1 MFSASMKLVS
11 ILVLL
16 ILVSC
21 QDKSQKSNKTIYYN
35 IGGEPSTLSPLSS
48 TDGYSSSVHAYI
60 FEALL
65 DRDPETYEWKP
76 SMATEWKVSDDKRTF
91 EFKIR
96 EGVKWHDGTDFTA
109 EDVKYSY
116 DVIFTD
122 DYKAV
127 QARSY
132 YEAIKEVQIVDKF
145 RVKFILKDDYFG
157 NRSVR

>member
-1 MFSASMKLVS
+1 M
-11 ILVLL
+11 
-16 ILVSC
+16 
-21 QDKSQKSNKTIYYN
+21 
-35 IGGEPSTLSPLSS
+35 
-48 TDGYSSSVHAYI
+48 
-60 FEALL
+60 
-65 DRDPETYEWKP
+65 ETGN
-76 SMATEWKVSDDKRTF
+76 ATEWKVSEDKRTF

-96 EGVKWHDGTDFTA
+96 EGVKWHDGVEFTA

-132 YEAIKEVQIVDKF
+132 FEAIKEVQIVDKF

-157 NRSVR
+157 NFEVCAGMTLLPKHFYTNPENKKEFGKKLVGTAHTCSPSTTRGRKLFL